1 VCLSKRIKELEEMVE
16 ILCIALAREKNSVH
30 YYTEIYQKA
39 TTERA
44 RRMISTLLE
53 EEKRHVI
60 SIKNHINEIQSIID
74 AERKKLK

>member
-1 VCLSKRIKELEEMVE
+1 MCLSKRIKELEEMVE
-16 ILCIALAREKNSVH
+16 ILCIALAREQNSVH
-30 YYTEIYQKA
+30 YYTEIYQK
-39 TTERA
+39 TPTERA

-60 SIKNHINEIQSIID
+60 NIKNHINEIQSIID

>member
-1 VCLSKRIKELEEMVE
+1 MSKRIKELEEMAE
-16 ILCIALAREKNSVH
+16 ILSIALAREQNTVL

-44 RRMISTLLE
+44 QKMIWILLE
-53 EEKRHVI
+53 EEKGHVI
-60 SIKNHINEIQSIID
+60 KIQNHINEIQSIIE

>member
-1 VCLSKRIKELEEMVE
+1 LSKRIKELEEMAE
-16 ILCIALAREKNSVH
+16 ILSIALAREQNTVL

-44 RRMISTLLE
+44 QKMIWILLE
-53 EEKRHVI
+53 EEKGHVI
-60 SIKNHINEIQSIID
+60 KIQNHINEIQSIIE

>member
-1 VCLSKRIKELEEMVE
+1 MSKRIKELEEMAE
-16 ILCIALAREKNSVH
+16 ILSIALAREQNTVL

-44 RRMISTLLE
+44 RKMIWLLLE
-53 EEKRHVI
+53 EEKGHVI
-60 SIKNHINEIQSIID
+60 KIQNHINEIQSIIE

>member
-1 VCLSKRIKELEEMVE
+1 MSKRIKELEEMVE
-16 ILCIALAREKNSVH
+16 ILCIALAREKNSVR

-60 SIKNHINEIQSIID
+60 NIKNHINEIQSTID